1 MKMYYL
7 DRSTYSYDGEDKLY
21 PDSKAFVENSSWTPE
36 LKEKYYKETIEK
48 LRSKNRHFMSQE
60 DQERS
65 SSFVISSGGFSSYSG
80 GSSSSWSGG
89 GFDGGGATG
98 GW

>member
-1 MKMYYL
+1 
-7 DRSTYSYDGEDKLY
+7 
-21 PDSKAFVENSSWTPE
+21 
-36 LKEKYYKETIEK
+36 
-48 LRSKNRHFMSQE
+48 MSQE

-65 SSFVISSGGFSSYSG
+65 SGFVISSGDYSSYSG
-80 GSSSSWSGG
+80 DSSSSWSGG

>member
-1 MKMYYL
+1 LPPIEGVEIVKGNREFKATL
-7 DRSTYSYDGEDKLY
+7 ENVQFVKLY
-21 PDSKAFVENSSWTPE
+21 QNAEEV
-36 LKEKYYKETIEK
+36 IEK
-48 LRSKNRHFMSQE
+48 LRSKNTYFMSQE

-65 SSFVISSGGFSSYSG
+65 SSFVISSGGYSSYSG
-80 GSSSSWSGG
+80 DSGSSWSGG

>member
-1 MKMYYL
+1 M
-7 DRSTYSYDGEDKLY
+7 Y

-36 LKEKYYKETIEK
+36 LKEKYYKEVIEK
-48 LRSKNRHFMSQE
+48 LRSKNTYFMSQE

-65 SSFVISSGGFSSYSG
+65 SSFVISSGGYSSYSG
-80 GSSSSWSGG
+80 DSGSSWSGG